1 MNIHLISTILKSVW
15 AIDPDAALSY
25 SPLLNNLIGTGVKLE
40 FSFDGQEF
48 NPSVID
54 DLLDDEEDIDDEKLE
69 IEKKKKV
76 AIVPIKGPL
85 MKEDQ
90 WCGPA
95 GMATI
100 GAHIKR
106 LDADDNIDAIVLH
119 IDSPGGTVDGTM
131 DLAGIVANTSKPVVA
146 FADGLM
152 ASAAMWIGSAANEI
166 IASNK
171 KTEIGSI
178 GVMLSF
184 ADLQPA
190 YEKLGVKFHTIVA
203 DQSEDKN
210 KMYQMVRDGKYED
223 YKKEVLNP
231 LAADFIAAIKQN
243 RPNVKDDQL
252 TGKVFFAENLVG
264 TLVDSI
270 GNFDYAVQRASELAD
285 QHKKTT
291 STTKKSS
298 QMKNQ
303 YESVNKVLGVEQLEA
318 QDEGVF
324 LNEDQVAVLDAALKQ
339 GNDDAA
345 AMKAAADAQKKAE
358 DDLAASQKTLEGL
371 QAEIEILKKGAGAE
385 SAKAVTEK
393 EPVATDS
400 QDQNLTSD
408 SKSFTE
414 NLEAVKDLL

>member
-25 SPLLNNLIGTGVKLE
+25 APLLSNLIGTGMKLE

-48 NPSVID
+48 KPSVID
-54 DLLDDEEDIDDEKLE
+54 DLPDDDDIDDEKLE
-69 IEKKKKV
+69 VYRVRKV
-76 AIVPIKGPL
+76 AVVPIKGPL

-90 WCGPA
+90 YCGPE
-95 GMATI
+95 GMASI
-100 GAHIKR
+100 GAYIKR
-106 LDADDNIDAIVLH
+106 LDAREDIDAILLH

-131 DLAGIVANTSKPVVA
+131 DLAEIVANTSKPVVA

-166 IASNK
+166 IASNN

-203 DQSEDKN
+203 DQSADKN
-210 KMYQMVRDGKYED
+210 KMYQMIREGKYED

-231 LAADFIAAIKQN
+231 LAADFIAAIKKN

-252 TGKVFFAENLVG
+252 TGKLFFAENLVG
-264 TLVDSI
+264 TLIDSI
-270 GNFDYAVQRASELAD
+270 GNFDYAVQRAAMLAD
-285 QHKKTT
+285 QHKKAQSKQSKTPV
-291 STTKKSS
+291 S
-298 QMKNQ
+298 MKNF
-303 YESVNKVLGVEQLEA
+303 ENVNKVLEVDQLEA

-324 LNEDQVAVLDAALKQ
+324 LNEDQVAALDAALAQ
-339 GNDDAA
+339 GAQDATDLQA
-345 AMKAAADAQKKAE
+345 AVAARTKAE
-358 DDLAASQKTLEGL
+358 GDLAAAEQSIQEKD
-371 QAEIEILKKGAGAE
+371 AEIAQLKKGAGAE
-385 SAKAVTEK
+385 PAVVITQSDPATAGEKSENLTDSRKSFEENLKAVE
-393 EPVATDS
+393 E
-400 QDQNLTSD
+400 
-408 SKSFTE
+408 
-414 NLEAVKDLL
+414 LL